1 MYADIVQIFKNNSK
15 PLLPIPADIR
25 ADLTVLDNIRAIVFD
40 LYGTLF
46 ISESGDRSEPDSG
59 DSPLFYQVLLLAG
72 ADPLSAAAA
81 DRTGELFHQEID
93 ISHAGDRAAGI
104 PYPEVDIRV
113 IWDRVLDELY
123 AEKHIGAPANRGL
136 SEQCAAYFE
145 CLSNPVYPMPGLS
158 SVLRAMVHRGFS
170 LGIVSNAQFYT
181 PFLFP
186 AFLGRTLEECGFDP
200 QLCIWSYSSG
210 RAKPDRLLYREMA
223 DRLMDRSITAGQT
236 LYIGNDMLK
245 DIYPATLEGFRTGL
259 FAGDRR
265 SLRLREKELCSKDVK
280 SDIILTELEQVLDVV

>member
-1 MYADIVQIFKNNSK
+1 M
-15 PLLPIPADIR
+15 PIPTGIR
-25 ADLTVLDNIRAIVFD
+25 AELSVLDNIRAIVFD
-40 LYGTLF
+40 IYGTLF
-46 ISESGDRSEPDSG
+46 ISESGDKSEPDSG
-59 DSPLFYQVLLLAG
+59 DSKLLSQVLVLAG
-72 ADPLSAAAA
+72 ASPLSAEAAT
-81 DRTGELFHQEID
+81 RTKELFHQEIHL
-93 ISHAGDRAAGI
+93 SHAGGRAAGI
-104 PYPEVDIRV
+104 PYPEIDIRR
-113 IWDRVLDELY
+113 IWDRVLEKLY
-123 AEKHIGAPANRGL
+123 AEKHISSPVDRGL

-158 SVLRAMVHRGFS
+158 SVLRRMVRRGIS

-181 PFLFP
+181 PLLFP

-200 QLCIWSYSSG
+200 HLCIWSYSSG

-223 DRLMDRSITAGQT
+223 DRLLEHSISAGQT

-245 DIYPATLEGFRTGL
+245 DIYPAVLEGFRTGL